1 MKITGSKIFE
11 INIPVIGKC
20 STRLIR
26 FNIFSN
32 LTRAPTKRPLSSGVK
47 ILCNIYNLLISFLE
61 KELCEGEGKHDA
73 GGGKSGVKF

>member
-32 LTRAPTKRPLSSGVK
+32 LNPDNACTEQNGLF
-47 ILCNIYNLLISFLE
+47 LLVS
-61 KELCEGEGKHDA
+61 K
-73 GGGKSGVKF
+73 